1 MPIVSLPSIQCHRY
15 HFLEPHTILCRDTVQ
30 RHPSSESKAHK
41 HPIPHHEVN
50 DFTEGPMS
58 NTLTQ
63 APPLNVHHVICFSHT
78 RRTCRFWFQLH
89 SHTASE
95 DNYWSAINIASRKES
110 QSSRMPLRHD
120 SDTVTLHGK
129 YTIISTAKFSRA
141 LSALT
146 HCTSC
151 RLCLLHNVA

>member
-1 MPIVSLPSIQCHRY
+1 MSNQIICKTAQIVPIVSLSSIQCHRY

-30 RHPSSESKAHK
+30 RHPSSESKVHK

-63 APPLNVHHVICFSHT
+63 APPLNAHHFICFSHT
-78 RRTCRFWFQLH
+78 RITCRFWFQLH

-95 DNYWSAINIASRKES
+95 DNYWIAINIASRKES

-120 SDTVTLHGK
+120 SDDAS
-129 YTIISTAKFSRA
+129 IIET
-141 LSALT
+141 
-146 HCTSC
+146 
-151 RLCLLHNVA
+151 